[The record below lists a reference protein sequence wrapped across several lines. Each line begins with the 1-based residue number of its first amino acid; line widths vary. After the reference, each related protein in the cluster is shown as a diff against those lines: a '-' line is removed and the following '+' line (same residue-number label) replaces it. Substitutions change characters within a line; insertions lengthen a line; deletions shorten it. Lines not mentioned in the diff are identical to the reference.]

1 MPEESIPIWA
11 IAIIAAVAFTVIIV
25 LFIHIKKRRNKR
37 LSVYAQ
43 ADEEVQEKRSV
54 SEESLQTLVT
64 QKHKSFLSSKKQSID
79 LAIVPTPPLPVL
91 TRKLTKHNNEELS
104 AVKDCQNTLPALAF
118 PQQGFSDKTEVNE
131 IDLNTIKSTD
141 EFVAIEL
148 NDPTES
154 TKAKLSLEASVMQE
168 ELKATRFPI
177 ETNANHISSRSNS
190 IARSISIKHHRLS
203 ASGDTSDEKRKVKHG
218 APRFHSVRGLKSN
231 EHLTITSGSMRRFVR
246 ESILVDD
253 KKELPFPSTAA
264 IVSNSSTSR
273 KPTTNTNIL
282 DIAGWWDTSK
292 TCSDADTSNLNDNSP
307 LNIIKSSEDS
317 TLIPQSPPQY
327 RASLSNSVFNG
338 TLTRSSVHDTVNA
351 LSRQSSTKKS
361 GTSGTLGKSTLKSI
375 TTNATQNVNRS
386 IKSLFDSSSKSTNDG
401 SQKMEI
407 NELLVENV
415 QESSKTLQTDDADQ
429 MADVARNSYG
439 HNLLQEMPES
449 SAKYALSDEENRKT
463 SRLLEDDAFV
473 NNNSSEINDIR
484 CLLQPAW
491 DSKAIQNKNSDIEIT
506 SNSPQSDS
514 NPKMTP
520 SMLEQQSDTKMKNEK
535 CISENQEA
543 ANSLSVPPS
552 HASTDCFKNP
562 TPTHQLQQ
570 TINRNDRTKPQKK
583 HESFRFSSTSSA
595 IISDSN
601 VYFPS
606 PQQSSFDSIRYQS
619 GNSSSNNS
627 TATAVRLSYSMT
639 NQTWNGRTNKST
651 PRPSV
656 MQIEQ
661 QLKDEQ
667 RSERAYHSTMQKGRK
682 VRGSIPWPN
691 VRQEKTPAQIERD
704 NYLEG
709 KYSEV

>member
-1 MPEESIPIWA
+1 MPEEPIPIWA
-11 IAIIAAVAFTVIIV
+11 IAIIAVVTFTVIII
-25 LFIHIKKRRNKR
+25 LFIHIKKRRNNR

-64 QKHKSFLSSKKQSID
+64 QKHKSSLSSKKQSID
-79 LAIVPTPPLPVL
+79 LTTVPTPPLPVL
-91 TRKLTKHNNEELS
+91 TRKLTKHNNEGLS
-104 AVKDCQNTLPALAF
+104 AVKDCQSTLPAFAF
-118 PQQGFSDKTEVNE
+118 SQQGFSDKTEVNE
-131 IDLNTIKSTD
+131 VDLNTIKSTD

-177 ETNANHISSRSNS
+177 ETNANYISSRSNS
-190 IARSISIKHHRLS
+190 IARSASIKHHRLS
-203 ASGDTSDEKRKVKHG
+203 ASGDTSDEKRKVKYG

-253 KKELPFPSTAA
+253 KKELPLPSTAA

-273 KPTTNTNIL
+273 KPSTNTNIL
-282 DIAGWWDTSK
+282 DIAGWWDTS
-292 TCSDADTSNLNDNSP
+292 DADTSNLSDNSP

-338 TLTRSSVHDTVNA
+338 TLTRSSVPDAANA

-361 GTSGTLGKSTLKSI
+361 GASGTLGKSTLKSI

-407 NELLVENV
+407 NDLLVENV
-415 QESSKTLQTDDADQ
+415 QESSKTQQTDDADQ

-449 SAKYALSDEENRKT
+449 SAKYALSDEENKKA

-491 DSKAIQNKNSDIEIT
+491 DTKAIQNKNSGIEIT

-514 NPKMTP
+514 NSKTIP
-520 SMLEQQSDTKMKNEK
+520 SMLEQQSDTRMKNEK

-570 TINRNDRTKPQKK
+570 TIYRNDRTKPQKK

-619 GNSSSNNS
+619 ENSSSNNS

-667 RSERAYHSTMQKGRK
+667 RSERAYYSTMQKGRK

-691 VRQEKTPAQIERD
+691 VRQDKTPAQIERD